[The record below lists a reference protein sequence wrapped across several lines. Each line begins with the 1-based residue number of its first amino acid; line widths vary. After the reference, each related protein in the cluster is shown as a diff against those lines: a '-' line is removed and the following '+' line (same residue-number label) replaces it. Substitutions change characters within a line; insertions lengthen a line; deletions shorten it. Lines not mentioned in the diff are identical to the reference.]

1 MTAPTVAETFFDAD
15 AVRASATL
23 LRLGLVHTLRLVGM
37 AFLVALGL
45 GAVALW
51 ARSRTASWLRRAG
64 IAYVD
69 LVRATPPIVLLVVVY
84 YALPAVGL
92 PSLDAFQTGWL
103 SLGLVQGAYV
113 SEVYRAGWLAV
124 EPGQRLAARAIGLTE
139 AQVDKVTALKQ
150 KHPGLDDAQALLLA
164 RAAHPDVFPSQ
175 AQRFNPALHGA
186 LPVSGIS
193 EARGDGTPIDH
204 TKAMNEAAKQNK
216 LLDAQQHA
224 TAHGLRPLGSI
235 ERRVGMPHMEMAIWA
250 GRETEYGLAH
260 GPES

>member
-1 MTAPTVAETFFDAD
+1 VAETFFDAD
-15 AVRASATL
+15 AVGASATL

-51 ARSRTASWLRRAG
+51 ARTRTASWLRRAG

-124 EPGQRLAARAIGLTE
+124 EPGQRLAARALGLTE
-139 AQVDKVTALKQ
+139 AQAARFVLIPQVARVVLPPLTGQLAQLVRDSPLTLVIGYPELLTRARE
-150 KHPGLDDAQALLLA
+150 AQALLADSTPLVAAGLLFLA
-164 RAAHPDVFPSQ
+164 LLLVLQGVGLWVERGAPRGAAAP
-175 AQRFNPALHGA
+175 
-186 LPVSGIS
+186 
-193 EARGDGTPIDH
+193 
-204 TKAMNEAAKQNK
+204 
-216 LLDAQQHA
+216 
-224 TAHGLRPLGSI
+224 
-235 ERRVGMPHMEMAIWA
+235 
-250 GRETEYGLAH
+250 
-260 GPES
+260 